1 MDTIQI
7 VSTKRS
13 WIDNKVMIPIEDTLA
28 KENDTS
34 TTNISYKKPLQD
46 YDFETSNPQIYKS
59 LKRSMIKDSKNREL
73 KIFN

>member
-7 VSTKRS
+7 VFTKRS
-13 WIDNKVMIPIEDTLA
+13 WKDNKVIEDTLA

-46 YDFETSNPQIYKS
+46 YDFETSNPQI
-59 LKRSMIKDSKNREL
+59 KNC
-73 KIFN
+73 